1 MTKPIFRPAIPVIY
15 AGGHT
20 DTIPGKSLA
29 VFKRHDT
36 PTLPILNAVNA
47 LWREIQVNHPGV
59 PNVNIVLQA
68 SEYAHG
74 HFAPNAWEGAAVH
87 ELMLSTISLG
97 LTTNAD
103 SLNAP
108 VIKTVSTLLHE
119 AAHAFAFERKIQDT
133 SRNHRYH
140 NGKFADIAR
149 AFGCEVSETPNP
161 SIGFYTDG
169 ITAQARIRY
178 AQQIDSL
185 MQAVTTYRRDFSSM
199 LTGISGLAG
208 LGTLTG
214 PRARKPRKTYGSATL
229 TIICECGTP
238 GYRVARDLY
247 ESTDIHCNTCN
258 SAYSEKY

>member
-20 DTIPGKSLA
+20 DTLPGKSLA

-97 LTTNAD
+97 LTTNAA

-185 MQAVTTYRRDFSSM
+185 MQAVTTYRRDFSALSAGID
-199 LTGISGLAG
+199 LTGL

-229 TIICECGTP
+229 TIMCECEGKLH
-238 GYRVARDLY
+238 RIDRSLFDS
-247 ESTDIHCNTCN
+247 STIHCTSCDTDMI
-258 SAYSEKY
+258 ER

>member
-1 MTKPIFRPAIPVIY
+1 MTKPIFRPAIRVSY
-15 AGGHT
+15 AHGG
-20 DTIPGKSLA
+20 DTLPGKA
-29 VFKRHDT
+29 VTLFQRHDT

-74 HFAPNAWEGAAVH
+74 HFAPNAWEGSAQH

-119 AAHAFAFERKIQDT
+119 AAHAFAFSRGIQDT
-133 SRNHRYH
+133 SRGHRYH
-140 NGKFADIAR
+140 NGRFADIAR
-149 AFGCEVSETPNP
+149 AFGCEVSDSPDP
-161 SIGFYTDG
+161 RIGFYTDG
-169 ITAQARIRY
+169 ITPQARIRY
-178 AQQIDSL
+178 AAQIDTL
-185 MQAVTTYRRDFSSM
+185 MSAVTAYRRDFS
-199 LTGISGLAG
+199 GLSAG
-208 LGTLTG
+208 AGMGLFGTLTG

-229 TIICECGTP
+229 TVMCECEGKFH
-238 GYRVARDLY
+238 RVDRSLFDSA
-247 ESTDIHCNTCN
+247 TIHCNDCN
-258 SAYSEKY
+258 TDMIER